1 MKEEIAK
8 VKTGQITYAVRDTSI
23 DGVEIH
29 KQDIMA
35 LGDSGILSVGNNVED
50 TAFESIKKLVDDDS
64 ELISIYFGEDIAQE
78 DAPEIGK
85 ACGQR
90 NTPCWMWS

>member
-1 MKEEIAK
+1 
-8 VKTGQITYAVRDTSI
+8 
-23 DGVEIH
+23 
-29 KQDIMA
+29 MA

-78 DAPEIGK
+78 DAQKLEKRVTEEYPMLDVELNHG
-85 ACGQR
+85 GQ
-90 NTPCWMWS
+90 PIYYYIISVE